1 MEEKEKSKWHTV
13 LAGLNQPAVRRA
25 AFAVLGVLLGLVTEQ
40 VADLDVL
47 PPQAVVALRMLGA
60 ALSGS

>member
-1 MEEKEKSKWHTV
+1 MKWLTV
-13 LAGLNQPAVRRA
+13 VQAPGVRRA
-25 AFAVLGVLLGLVTEQ
+25 LFAVAGVLLGLVTEQ

-47 PPQAVVALRMLGA
+47 PPQAVAALRLLGA